1 MEKRLNTKFDLY
13 IKNFKDGIRDKMSQ
27 LQMASS
33 DAADLME
40 YIYEYDRLIL
50 DKEDFI
56 KRKRVKN
63 SIPENNRCL
72 AKRATGE
79 QCTRRRKTDCE
90 FCGTHSKGTP
100 HGLILTTEAN
110 MQSVQNIEVFAQ
122 QICGIVYYLDQY
134 KNVYNTEDI
143 MSSVENPRII
153 AKWERTNDV
162 YKIPSMGLV

>member
-40 YIYEYDRLIL
+40 YIYEYDRLVL

-79 QCTRRRKTDCE
+79 QCTR
-90 FCGTHSKGTP
+90 
-100 HGLILTTEAN
+100 
-110 MQSVQNIEVFAQ
+110 
-122 QICGIVYYLDQY
+122 
-134 KNVYNTEDI
+134 
-143 MSSVENPRII
+143 
-153 AKWERTNDV
+153 
-162 YKIPSMGLV
+162 